1 MAAKSLV
8 IVESPAKAKTIAKI
22 LGKDFFVKASAGHI
36 RDLPKK
42 GLGVD
47 VKRNFQPQ
55 YEVLP
60 EKAKVVNE
68 LREAA
73 MEARDIYLA
82 PDPDREGEAI
92 AWHLASILE
101 DLAKPM
107 RRIEFNEITKD
118 AILRA
123 IQNPR
128 DIDQPRV
135 DAQQARRVLDRLVGY
150 KISPLLWTKV
160 RRGLSAGRVQ
170 SVAVRLICDREDEI
184 RKFQPKEYWS
194 LTAELLKGTA
204 KTSFNSELA
213 RWKGKKPDIGSQAES
228 DSIVA
233 ALEGA
238 EYAVTKVAT
247 KDQKRQPSAPFITST
262 LQQEASRR
270 YGFTVK
276 RTMTLAQQLY
286 EGIDLGSEGPVGL
299 ITYMRTDSVRIADEA
314 WEEASQYIAERY
326 GKQYLPPSRRTYA
339 SKKGAQEA
347 HEAIRPTSI
356 VRTPESVKAKL
367 TPDQFKLYRVIWDR
381 FAASQMANAALA
393 VTSIDITAAE
403 GIFRASDT
411 KIVFAGYQAVY
422 LETPEEDEE
431 AEKKPSKLPDLSEGD
446 KLKLKALQPKQHF
459 TQPPPRFTEAT
470 LVRTLEE
477 KGIGRPSTYAPTIA
491 TVQDRGYVEK
501 DGRALTP
508 TELGMQVNEQ
518 LVQHFPN
525 IVDPNFTADMED
537 KLDAVETGEREWQAI
552 ISNFYEPFQ
561 QTLKIA
567 AKEMKPV
574 AIPAGENCETC
585 GAEMM
590 IKSGRFGEFM
600 ACSKYPECKTTKP
613 IIKKAGV
620 GCKIPGCTGDVIIKG
635 TRTGKTFYGCERYPE
650 CTFTSWDQPTDTHCV
665 KCSTY
670 MVIKRSKAGRSFL
683 LCSNVDCKNIQ
694 NLPKK
699 SASSDGKGDSEAEES
714 GNDAIPAGTLEAL
727 GGASPA
733 IGTEAGTEP
742 EVKAKVVRKR
752 APSKRA
758 SAASEAPA
766 DGQEG

>member
-22 LGKDFFVKASAGHI
+22 LGKDFFVKASAGHV

-55 YEVLP
+55 YEVLA

-73 MEARDIYLA
+73 LEAKDIYLA

-92 AWHLASILE
+92 AWHLANILE
-101 DLAKPM
+101 DVSKPL

-123 IQNPR
+123 IQHPR

-135 DAQQARRVLDRLVGY
+135 NAQQARRVLDRLVGY
-150 KISPLLWTKV
+150 KISPLLWQKV

-184 RKFQPKEYWS
+184 RKFQPKEYWT
-194 LTAELLKGTA
+194 LTAELLKGAA
-204 KTSFNSELA
+204 KTAFPAELA
-213 RWKGKKPDIGSQAES
+213 RWKAKKPDIGSQAES
-228 DSIVA
+228 DAIVA
-233 ALEGA
+233 ALSGA
-238 EYAVTKVAT
+238 EYVVSKVAT
-247 KDQKRQPSAPFITST
+247 KEQKRQPSAPFITST

-286 EGIDLGSEGPVGL
+286 EGIELGSEGPVGL

-326 GKQYLPPSRRTYA
+326 GKQYLPPSRRQYA

-356 VRTPESVKAKL
+356 TRTPESVKSHL
-367 TPDQFKLYRVIWDR
+367 TPDQFKLYRVIWER
-381 FAASQMANAALA
+381 FAASQMANATLA
-393 VTSIDITAAE
+393 VTSVDITAGD

-411 KIVFAGYQAVY
+411 KVVFAGYQAVY
-422 LETPEEDEE
+422 METPEDDEE
-431 AEKKPSKLPDLSEGD
+431 AEKKPSKLPDLKEGD
-446 KLKLKALQPKQHF
+446 KLKLKALSPKQHF

-501 DGRALTP
+501 DGRALKP

-518 LVQHFPN
+518 LVQHFPD
-525 IVDPNFTADMED
+525 IVDVNFTADMED
-537 KLDAVETGEREWQAI
+537 KLDSVETGEREWQLI

-561 QTLKIA
+561 QTLKTA

-574 AIPAGENCETC
+574 AIPSGENCENC
-585 GAEMM
+585 GAEML

-613 IIKKAGV
+613 IIKKVGV
-620 GCKIPGCTGDVIIKG
+620 ACKTPGCTGDIIIKR
-635 TRTGKTFYGCERYPE
+635 TRTGKTFYGCSKYPE

-683 LCSNVDCKNIQ
+683 LCTNADCKNIQ

-699 SASSDGKGDSEAEES
+699 AASADGKGGSEEGSESEAASAES
-714 GNDAIPAGTLEAL
+714 GKE
-727 GGASPA
+727 S
-733 IGTEAGTEP
+733 
-742 EVKAKVVRKR
+742 
-752 APSKRA
+752 
-758 SAASEAPA
+758 
-766 DGQEG
+766 